1 MCWLW
6 SRRGTLCRF
15 LEFLASSLAL
25 SGSKLSVEENSSW
38 VSPIGDFAIG
48 FFNHSDQPNQY
59 GVGIRFNS
67 KSIPVGKQT
76 VVWVAGAEITV
87 GNKSYFQLSQSGELV
102 LVDSLKGVMWTSK
115 TSRSAVVSAL
125 LRDDGNLVLLDEMG
139 SVVWQSFDNPSD
151 TILPGQSL
159 SIYKTL
165 RAASKNSVSSY
176 YSLYMNASGQLQL
189 RWESDVMYWTSGNPS
204 MSNLSAV
211 LTSDGILQLVDQ
223 TLKPMW
229 SVFGDDHNDAVN
241 FRLLRLDVDGN
252 LRMYSWEAVSKSW
265 RSVWQAVENQCNVF
279 ATCGEHGVCV
289 FNSSG
294 SPECRC
300 PFKIT
305 SDPNSK
311 CFAQDCK
318 SASSMVTYE
327 HTSLY
332 EIYPPTD
339 SIILTSLQQCEAFCL
354 RNSFCTA
361 ATFTNDGTAKCLVKT
376 TPYFS
381 GYSGPS
387 LSSVSFI
394 KTCSDPLPVDPHAS
408 RSSSAQSPAK
418 HSHRLCIPCLV
429 GAASG
434 TFVLFAVIHLAIGC
448 YIYRRRNM
456 IWKKAAL
463 ACMTSN
469 SKGLMMLSFT
479 EIKEI
484 TGNFK
489 HQIGPKTYRGVLPNH
504 QPVAIKELETTIEER
519 KFRAAVSKIGSI
531 HHRNLVKLN
540 GYCCELGKKILVY
553 EYVKNG
559 SVHNYMEDDELS
571 KRLTWRRRLNICL
584 GVARAI
590 CYLHTGCREFVSH
603 GTLKCENVVLDKN
616 YEAKVSEFGL
626 GIVHPEASCVR
637 EKDVEDVGKMLL
649 ILVTGCLQVGEV
661 CELAY
666 KEWIQGRPE
675 RVVDNRIDGGVD
687 REELE
692 RMLRTAF
699 WCLQSDER
707 MRPSMGEVVK
717 VLEGTLTVDPPPPP
731 CASQSLPAKE
741 ALLESSSEP

>member
-1 MCWLW
+1 
-6 SRRGTLCRF
+6 
-15 LEFLASSLAL
+15 
-25 SGSKLSVEENSSW
+25 
-38 VSPIGDFAIG
+38 
-48 FFNHSDQPNQY
+48 
-59 GVGIRFNS
+59 
-67 KSIPVGKQT
+67 
-76 VVWVAGAEITV
+76 
-87 GNKSYFQLSQSGELV
+87 
-102 LVDSLKGVMWTSK
+102 
-115 TSRSAVVSAL
+115 
-125 LRDDGNLVLLDEMG
+125 MG

-189 RWESDVMYWTSGNPS
+189 KWESDVVYWTSGNPFA
-204 MSNLSAV
+204 SNLSAV

-229 SVFGDDHNDAVN
+229 SVFGEDHNDTVN
-241 FRLLRLDVDGN
+241 FRSLRLDADGN
-252 LRMYSWEAVSKSW
+252 LRMYSWEADSKSW
-265 RSVWQAVENQCNVF
+265 RAVWQAVENQCDVF
-279 ATCGEHGVCV
+279 ATCGHHGVCV
-289 FNSSG
+289 FNASG
-294 SPECRC
+294 SPECQC

-318 SASSMVTYE
+318 SASSMITYKN
-327 HTSLY
+327 TFLY

-339 SIILTSLQQCEAFCL
+339 SIVLTSLQQCKILCL
-354 RNSFCTA
+354 RNSMCTA
-361 ATFTNDGTAKCLVKT
+361 ATYTNDGTAECRMKT

-387 LSSVSFI
+387 LSSISFI
-394 KTCSDPLPVDPHAS
+394 KTCSDPLPVDPNS
-408 RSSSAQSPAK
+408 SGSSSAQSPAK
-418 HSHRLCIPCLV
+418 RTYWLSIPCLV
-429 GAASG
+429 GAVSG
-434 TFVLFAVIHLAIGC
+434 TFVLFAVIQLALGC
-448 YIYRRRNM
+448 YIYRRRNL

-463 ACMTSN
+463 AYTGGN
-469 SKGLMMLSFT
+469 SKGLMMLSFA

-489 HQIGPKTYRGVLPNH
+489 YQIGPKMYRGVLPNH
-504 QPVAIKELETTIEER
+504 QPVAIKDLETSVEER
-519 KFRAAVSKIGSI
+519 KFRAVVSKIGSI
-531 HHRNLVKLN
+531 HHRNLVKLD
-540 GYCCELGKKILVY
+540 GYCCELSQRILVY

-559 SVHNYMEDDELS
+559 SVLKHMEDDELS
-571 KRLTWRRRLNICL
+571 KRLTWRRRVNICL
-584 GVARAI
+584 DVARAI

-603 GTLKCENVVLDKN
+603 GNLKCENVILDKN

-637 EKDVEDVGKMLL
+637 EKDVEDFGKMML

-661 CELAY
+661 CEWAY
-666 KEWIQGRPE
+666 KEWLQGHPE
-675 RVVDNRIDGGVD
+675 RAVDNRMDDGFD
-687 REELE
+687 IEELE
-692 RMLRTAF
+692 RTLRTAF

-731 CASQSLPAKE
+731 FAGLSLPAE
-741 ALLESSSEP
+741 ELSLTSGSAS

>member
-1 MCWLW
+1 
-6 SRRGTLCRF
+6 
-15 LEFLASSLAL
+15 
-25 SGSKLSVEENSSW
+25 
-38 VSPIGDFAIG
+38 
-48 FFNHSDQPNQY
+48 
-59 GVGIRFNS
+59 
-67 KSIPVGKQT
+67 
-76 VVWVAGAEITV
+76 
-87 GNKSYFQLSQSGELV
+87 
-102 LVDSLKGVMWTSK
+102 MWTSK

-189 RWESDVMYWTSGNPS
+189 RWESDVMYWTSRNPS

-279 ATCGEHGVCV
+279 ATCGEH
-289 FNSSG
+289 
-294 SPECRC
+294 E
-300 PFKIT
+300 
-305 SDPNSK
+305 
-311 CFAQDCK
+311 
-318 SASSMVTYE
+318 E
-327 HTSLY
+327 
-332 EIYPPTD
+332 E
-339 SIILTSLQQCEAFCL
+339 
-354 RNSFCTA
+354 
-361 ATFTNDGTAKCLVKT
+361 
-376 TPYFS
+376 
-381 GYSGPS
+381 
-387 LSSVSFI
+387 
-394 KTCSDPLPVDPHAS
+394 
-408 RSSSAQSPAK
+408 
-418 HSHRLCIPCLV
+418 
-429 GAASG
+429 
-434 TFVLFAVIHLAIGC
+434 
-448 YIYRRRNM
+448 NM

-731 CASQSLPAKE
+731 FASQSLPAKE